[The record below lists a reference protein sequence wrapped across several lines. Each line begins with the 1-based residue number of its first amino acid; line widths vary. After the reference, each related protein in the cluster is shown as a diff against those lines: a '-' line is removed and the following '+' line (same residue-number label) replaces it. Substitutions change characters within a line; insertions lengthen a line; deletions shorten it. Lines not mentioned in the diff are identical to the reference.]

1 METTKPLNKISFNAI
16 FSAFNKAFED
26 YEMQLNKDELHTML
40 WRRGFVPELSFG
52 AYENEKLIAFTLNG
66 IGFYNNIKTA
76 YDTGTGTLKEYRG
89 QGLATKIFKHSI
101 PFLKKA
107 NVTRYLLEVLQHNS
121 KAVSVYK
128 NLGFEVSREFNYFV
142 KETDK
147 IELNINVFDPSYQ
160 IEQLDLSKSE
170 SMVKFWDFI
179 PSWQNSL
186 EAISRKIDDFRII
199 GVYKNG
205 NLVGYSIFEPNS
217 GDITQIAVDK
227 NFRRKGIALI
237 LLKEILKTNRH
248 NSIKV
253 INTEV
258 SCSSI
263 TEFLQSNSISLEGKQ
278 FEMTKQL

>member
-1 METTKPLNKISFNAI
+1 METIKSLNNINFNSI
-16 FSAFNKAFED
+16 FSAFNKAFQN

-40 WRRGFVPELSFG
+40 GRRGFVPKLSFG
-52 AYENEKLIAFTLNG
+52 AFENKKLIAFTLNG
-66 IGFYNNIKTA
+66 IGVYNNIKTA

-89 QGLATKIFKHSI
+89 QGLATKIFKYSI

-107 NVTRYLLEVLQHNS
+107 NVTQYLLEVLQHNS

-128 NLGFEVSREFNYFV
+128 NLGFEISREFNYFV
-142 KETDK
+142 KKTDE
-147 IELNINVFDPSYQ
+147 IELNTNVFDPSYQ
-160 IEQLDLSKSE
+160 AKQIDLSKSE
-170 SMVKFWDFI
+170 SMIKFWDFI
-179 PSWQNSL
+179 PSWQNSF
-186 EAISRKIDDFRII
+186 EAISRKIDAFEII
-199 GVYKNG
+199 GIYKNG

-227 NFRRKGIALI
+227 NFRRKGIASI
-237 LLKEILKTNRH
+237 LLKEILKTNQY

-258 SCSSI
+258 GCSSI
-263 TEFLQSNSISLEGKQ
+263 TKFLQSNSIFLEGKQ

>member
-1 METTKPLNKISFNAI
+1 MATIKPLNNISFSSI
-16 FSAFNKAFED
+16 FSAFDRAFEE

-40 WRRGFVPELSFG
+40 RRRGFVPELSFG
-52 AYENEKLIAFTLNG
+52 AFENEKLIAFTLNG

-89 QGLATKIFKHSI
+89 QGLATKIFNHSI

-107 NVTRYLLEVLQHNS
+107 NVTQCLLEVLQHNS

-128 NLGFEVSREFNYFV
+128 NLGFEISREFNYFFT
-142 KETDK
+142 KADE
-147 IELNINVFDPSYQ
+147 IELNTTVFDPSYQ
-160 IEQLDLSKSE
+160 AKQIDLSKSE
-170 SMVKFWDFI
+170 SMIRFWDYI
-179 PSWQNSL
+179 PSWQNSF
-186 EAISRKIDDFRII
+186 EAISRKVDDFKII

-227 NFRRKGIALI
+227 NFRRKGIASI
-237 LLKEILKTNRH
+237 LLNEILKTNQY

-253 INTEV
+253 VNTQV
-258 SCSSI
+258 GCSSI
-263 TEFLQSNSISLEGKQ
+263 TEFLQNNSISLKGKQ
-278 FEMTKQL
+278 FEMIKQL

>member
-1 METTKPLNKISFNAI
+1 METIKSLNNTSFNAI

-40 WRRGFVPELSFG
+40 RRRGFVPELSFG
-52 AYENEKLIAFTLNG
+52 AFENEKLIAFTLNG

-107 NVTRYLLEVLQHNS
+107 NVTQYLLEVLQHNS

-128 NLGFEVSREFNYFV
+128 NLGFEISREFNYFV
-142 KETDK
+142 KKADA
-147 IELNINVFDPSYQ
+147 IELSINALDPSYHVG
-160 IEQLDLSKSE
+160 QLDLSKRE
-170 SMVKFWDFI
+170 SMIKFWDFI
-179 PSWQNSL
+179 PSWQNSF
-186 EAISRKIDDFRII
+186 EAISRKIDDFKII

-205 NLVGYSIFEPNS
+205 NLVGYRIFEPNS
-217 GDITQIAVDK
+217 GDIAQIAVDK
-227 NFRRKGIALI
+227 NFRRKGIASI
-237 LLKEILKTNRH
+237 LLKEILKTNQY

-258 SCSSI
+258 GCSSI
-263 TEFLQSNSISLEGKQ
+263 TEFLQSNSIFLEGKQ
-278 FEMTKQL
+278 FEMIKQL

>member
-1 METTKPLNKISFNAI
+1 METIKPINNISFSSI

-40 WRRGFVPELSFG
+40 RRRGFVTELSFG
-52 AYENEKLIAFTLNG
+52 AFENEKLIAFTLNG

-76 YDTGTGTLKEYRG
+76 YDTGTGTLKEYRS
-89 QGLATKIFKHSI
+89 QGLATKIFKYSI

-107 NVTRYLLEVLQHNS
+107 NVTQYLLEVLQHNS

-128 NLGFEVSREFNYFV
+128 NLGFEISREFNYFF
-142 KETDK
+142 KKTDE
-147 IELNINVFDPSYQ
+147 IELNINAFDPSYQ
-160 IEQLDLSKSE
+160 AEQLDLSKSK
-170 SMVKFWDFI
+170 SMINFWDFI
-179 PSWQNSL
+179 PSWQNSF
-186 EAISRKIDDFRII
+186 EAISKKIDDFKII
-199 GVYKNG
+199 GVYKNE

-227 NFRRKGIALI
+227 NFRRKGIASI
-237 LLKEILKTNRH
+237 LLKEILKTNQY

-258 SCSSI
+258 GCSSI
-263 TEFLQSNSISLEGKQ
+263 TEFLQSNSIFLEGKQ
-278 FEMTKQL
+278 FEMIKK

>member
-1 METTKPLNKISFNAI
+1 METIKPLNNISFNTI
-16 FSAFNKAFED
+16 FSAFNNAFED
-26 YEMQLNKDELHTML
+26 YEMQLNKDELYTML
-40 WRRGFVPELSFG
+40 RRRGFVPELSFG
-52 AYENEKLIAFTLNG
+52 AFENEKLIAFTLNG

-107 NVTRYLLEVLQHNS
+107 NVTQYLLEVLQHNS

-128 NLGFEVSREFNYFV
+128 KLGFEISREFNYFV

-170 SMVKFWDFI
+170 SMIRFWDFI
-179 PSWQNSL
+179 PSWQNSF
-186 EAISRKIDDFRII
+186 EAISRKIDDFKII

-227 NFRRKGIALI
+227 NFRRKGIASI
-237 LLKEILKTNRH
+237 LLKEILKTNQY

-258 SCSSI
+258 ACSSI

-278 FEMTKQL
+278 FEMIKQL